1 MRTRSASFATLT
13 LVVAVSVCAA
23 AGHKLLK
30 DADFEKAA
38 ALAADPPKDV
48 SGLDL
53 QKMLPWHFY
62 VIEAPAE
69 VQYTKGQAALK
80 GGKAFL
86 HSSVFKVEAGKEY
99 HVSLKAKGDG
109 KVSAGLMWWKTY
121 GDDGVSTADPH
132 WTRME
137 EPVKVCESGH
147 TVKATFKAS
156 PEATRAYLRLVV
168 TEGSVA
174 VSDLNV
180 VEVKAEE

>member
-1 MRTRSASFATLT
+1 ML
-13 LVVAVSVCAA
+13 LVAVSVCAA
-23 AGHKLLK
+23 SGHKLLK
-30 DADFEKAA
+30 DAEFEKAA
-38 ALAADPPKDV
+38 ALAANPPPDV
-48 SGLDL
+48 SGLEL

-69 VQYTKGQAALK
+69 VQYAKGQATLT

-86 HSSVFKVEAGKEY
+86 HSSVFKVEAGKDY
-99 HVSLKAKGDG
+99 QISLEAKGDG
-109 KVSAGLMWWKTY
+109 KVSVGLMWWKAY

-132 WTRME
+132 WTRIE
-137 EPVKVCESGH
+137 EPTKVCESGH

-168 TEGSVA
+168 TEGSVT

-180 VEVKAEE
+180 VEVKAEEAEE